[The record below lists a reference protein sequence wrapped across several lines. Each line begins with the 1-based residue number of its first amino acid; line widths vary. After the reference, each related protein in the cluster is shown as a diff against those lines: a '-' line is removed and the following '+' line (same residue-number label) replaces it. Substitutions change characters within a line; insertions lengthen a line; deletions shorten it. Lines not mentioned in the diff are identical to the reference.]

1 VRQMM
6 KKPGTQLTM
15 RTFHTGGVAGADIT
29 HGLPRVVELF
39 EARKPKGLAKI
50 AEVWGVVSI
59 EETDKALT
67 VVVTDEGGDET
78 GDGLSCV
85 DRAGR
90 QPARSVLCSADE
102 RSASL
107 RRAWAEG
114 RIRSTASAGLSLPI
128 RRALRT
134 QVVARIAST
143 NRWRSESTIRP
154 PLGLPPFAVDPG
166 NAVPA

>member
-39 EARKPKGLAKI
+39 EARKTKGLAKI
-50 AEVWGVVSI
+50 AEVWGVVSRRP
-59 EETDKALT
+59 TRLT